1 MKLGCFA
8 VCMLFIG
15 CTAFAQTEAYLEYMS
30 HYTDN
35 YHGNATELNG
45 LYHDAT
51 FSLTSKKVAWG
62 FEYTGGGMWAHSWS
76 QENYLWSELNLTY
89 TIPVSLYFDLR
100 ISPVT
105 GIVYYPD
112 NVYSGARYHL
122 QADIIYD
129 SLLSVREK
137 LTVSYGADIR
147 NDTPYDRNLLSATLD
162 GVWDITPNISLLH
175 VINIESEEWT
185 ELFSLQGKKPYG
197 YIYSATIGSELHL
210 GTAVLGTLSYTY
222 SKKDSNVSSILR
234 IDEAEYLET
243 NSDSYTY
250 SNMYAASAVYFST
263 FMIEPYVDYSLQQYD
278 SRKAFLSATV
288 VSENTVTTTAVTI
301 GVQSRVTLSPKW
313 FFIADINYSSSD
325 SNDYFETG
333 SGINAQC
340 GVIVNF

>member
-1 MKLGCFA
+1 
-8 VCMLFIG
+8 
-15 CTAFAQTEAYLEYMS
+15 
-30 HYTDN
+30 
-35 YHGNATELNG
+35 
-45 LYHDAT
+45 
-51 FSLTSKKVAWG
+51 
-62 FEYTGGGMWAHSWS
+62 
-76 QENYLWSELNLTY
+76 
-89 TIPVSLYFDLR
+89 
-100 ISPVT
+100 
-105 GIVYYPD
+105 
-112 NVYSGARYHL
+112 
-122 QADIIYD
+122 
-129 SLLSVREK
+129 LLSVREK

-147 NDTPYDRNLLSATLD
+147 NDTPYDRNLLSATFD
-162 GVWDITPNISLLH
+162 GVWDITPNISLHH
-175 VINIESEEWT
+175 VIKIESEEWT

-197 YIYSATIGSELHL
+197 YIYSATLGSELHL

-222 SKKDSNVSSILR
+222 SKKNSNVSSILR

-250 SNMYAASAVYFST
+250 SNMYAASALYFST
-263 FMIEPYVDYSLQQYD
+263 FMVEPYADYSLQQYD

-325 SNDYFETG
+325 SNDYYETG